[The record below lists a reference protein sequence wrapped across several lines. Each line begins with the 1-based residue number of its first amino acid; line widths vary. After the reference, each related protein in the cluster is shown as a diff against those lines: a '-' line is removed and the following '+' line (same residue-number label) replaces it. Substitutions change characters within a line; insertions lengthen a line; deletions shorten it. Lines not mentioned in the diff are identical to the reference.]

1 MFGICQILVFMTT
14 LPKARYRRE
23 RGEGGHLRELG
34 HQPGHRVLDQ
44 VRAQLYPLEPG
55 LGRGH

>member
-14 LPKARYRRE
+14 LPEAGYRGE
-23 RGEGGHLRELG
+23 GGEGGHLRELR
-34 HQPGHRVLDQ
+34 HQPGDRVLDQ
-44 VRAQLYPLEPG
+44 VSAQLYPLEPG